1 MGCDEGLEVFLKI
14 RNPFGAIEGFP
25 HPETGDD
32 QIGLVIRQGGFLA
45 REIGRAITGSQYVPA
60 PSEIPDGY
68 RFFLGSLQKKSLQV
82 TMNAQLV
89 GISIPDQGNPV
100 ARKNN

>member
-14 RNPFGAIEGFP
+14 RIPSGP
-25 HPETGDD
+25 SKDLHPETGDD

-68 RFFLGSLQKKSLQV
+68 RFFLGSLQKKSFQV
-82 TMNAQLV
+82 AMNANW
-89 GISIPDQGNPV
+89 S
-100 ARKNN
+100 A